1 MTDDK
6 LTYESAA
13 AELAEITK
21 ALETDTITVDE
32 LSEKV
37 RRGAFLINWCKARL
51 KSTEDDIKAIM
62 GDLDKSA
69 E

>member
-21 ALETDTITVDE
+21 ALETDIITVDE

>member
-1 MTDDK
+1 MTDNK

-21 ALETDTITVDE
+21 ALEINTITVDE

-51 KSTEDDIKAIM
+51 KSAEDDIKAIM

>member
-1 MTDDK
+1 MADDN

-37 RRGAFLINWCKARL
+37 RRGALLINWCKARL

-62 GDLDKSA
+62 GDLDKST